1 MKGSRSAG
9 FTLLEVLVALAL
21 LAILSLT
28 LVSLARTTA
37 DASAAMRARFAET
50 ASSQTARS
58 LLRDRIARAL
68 PVTFDGPNARAL
80 AFAGDPRRLRLLAA
94 EPPYGRR
101 AGLMA
106 WEFALEEVEAGTRIE
121 VRAAPAAILGDP
133 LAGLAESRWR
143 PLATF
148 PGRLRFAYLGAPGD
162 AEGGGWQPRWRDPG
176 SLPRAVRI
184 EAGQARGWP
193 PLIVPLRIPE
203 LGGCAGS
210 AEGAPACPS

>member
-21 LAILSLT
+21 LGILSLT
-28 LVSLARTTA
+28 LVTLARTTA

-50 ASSQTARS
+50 ASLQTARS
-58 LLRDRIARAL
+58 LLRERIARAL
-68 PVTFDGPNARAL
+68 PVTFGGPRAPAL
-80 AFAGDPRRLRLLAA
+80 AFAGDSRRLRLLAA
-94 EPPYGRR
+94 EPPYGRP

-106 WEFALEEVEAGTRIE
+106 WEFALEEVPEGTRIE
-121 VRAAPAAILGDP
+121 VRVAPAAMRSDP

-148 PGRLRFAYLGAPGD
+148 PGRLRFAYLGVPGE
-162 AEGGGWQPRWRDPG
+162 AEGGDWVPRWQEPG
-176 SLPRAVRI
+176 YLPRAVRI
-184 EAGQARGWP
+184 EAGQGRGWP